1 MFAYS
6 KHSCWL
12 MNNLGENV
20 LMFCDV
26 KNVIEKIK
34 FIVRPQL
41 LKSFFILVLKL
52 RVYFGSLLIHIIYFL
67 PDLFIVLPRKIK
79 MK

>member
-52 RVYFGSLLIHIIYFL
+52 SILW
-67 PDLFIVLPRKIK
+67 
-79 MK
+79 